1 MVRSGEGRGIL
12 VIGVGNDLRGDD
24 GVGRL
29 VAQRVASMNLS
40 GVRVIEAEGEATS
53 LIGLWS
59 GENEVVLVDAARMGA
74 VAGTIV
80 RYDASR
86 DPIPSRAV
94 GRTSHSFG
102 VAEAIELS
110 RSLGTLPARVIV
122 FGIEGQTFETGAELS
137 MPVRRSAE
145 VVAQRIKEEIRS
157 A

>member
-1 MVRSGEGRGIL
+1 L

-29 VAQRVASMNLS
+29 VAQRVAALGMP
-40 GVRVIEAEGEATS
+40 GVRVVETNGEAIS
-53 LIGLWS
+53 LIDLWS
-59 GENEVVLVDAARMGA
+59 GEDRIVLVDAAGTGA
-74 VAGTIV
+74 TAGTIV
-80 RYDASR
+80 RFDASR
-86 DPIPSRAV
+86 DPLPSRAI

-137 MPVRRSAE
+137 EPVRRSAE
-145 VVAQRIKEEIRS
+145 DVVRRIKEEIRS